1 MQSLSFFLQKKQYAD
16 ISSSEQMEK
25 KKKKLCATLDKI
37 CNPLS
42 RNNRNLYGYQ
52 KTHDEFVFQEGTR
65 S

>member
-16 ISSSEQMEK
+16 ISSSEQMEE
-25 KKKKLCATLDKI
+25 KKKLCATLDKI

-52 KTHDEFVFQEGTR
+52 KTRGILN
-65 S
+65 